1 MNSPHPLPKE
11 QIFELLP
18 AYRNAAQSR
27 QALKRMFARNKE
39 LIRKLGCNLVVNEVD
54 GDFEYQIRATA
65 NSSYITVTNWESSLI
80 NSISRIWT
88 DDEIGDAVE
97 RATRKLLPVSGSNE
111 RLINTKNEPLV
122 DVFAKL
128 KVIGKYSRT
137 IVQAIS
143 ENKALT
149 MQYLN
154 KLVDIYPLQLMYA
167 NNNWYLLAVDDT
179 AQEKLK
185 TYKIERIVQ
194 INQVYDCNNA
204 LKRSLTKCTCLRRRT
219 TSRTNSVVIK
229 RLLV

>member
-1 MNSPHPLPKE
+1 MNSPHPSLPKE

-27 QALKRMFARNKE
+27 QALEPMFARDKE
-39 LIRKLGCNLVVNEVD
+39 LIRKLGCNLVVNEAD

-65 NSSYITVTNWESSLI
+65 NSSYITVTNWEKSLI

-88 DDEIGDAVE
+88 DDEIGDAVK

-111 RLINTKNEPLV
+111 CSINTLEMNLLV
-122 DVFAKL
+122 VCVCEAEGD
-128 KVIGKYSRT
+128 GKYSRT

-143 ENKALT
+143 KNKALT

-154 KLVDIYPLQLMYA
+154 KLVDIYSLQLMYA
-167 NNNWYLLAVDDT
+167 NNNWYLLAVDT

-185 TYKIERIVQ
+185 TYKIECIVQ
-194 INQVYDCNNA
+194 INQVYDCDYA
-204 LKRSLTKCTCLRRRT
+204 FKEKFEKCICFRRT